1 MKKAIAL
8 FFILLVF
15 SCQFFDKPIPN
26 EKQLLDKQI
35 KEINWNEVDAYPS
48 VLDCE
53 KLSDKQLRKQCFF
66 EFLTTTIKEKLAIDS
81 LHSTNPKCDTIQVK
95 VTVFPNAKV
104 RFEPQFP
111 NDAVAYDSTKIDSLL
126 QARLTNFPKINPA
139 LKRGIPVTTQFVL
152 PVIIKQD

>member
-8 FFILLVF
+8 FLILMVF
-15 SCQFFDKPIPN
+15 SCQFIDKSIPN
-26 EKQLLDKQI
+26 EKQLLEKQI

-53 KLSDKQLRKQCFF
+53 KLNDKQLRKQCFF
-66 EFLTTTIKEKLAIDS
+66 DFLTTTIEEKLAIDS
-81 LHSTNPKCDTIQVK
+81 LQSTHPKRDTIEVK
-95 VTVFPNAKV
+95 VTVFPDARV

-111 NDAVAYDSTKIDSLL
+111 NDSLAYDTIKIDSIL
-126 QARLTNFPKINPA
+126 QARLINFPKINPA
-139 LKRGIPVTTQFVL
+139 LKRGIPVKTQFVL